1 MKDGGRI
8 QEGRR
13 QVGGRSETSRRKV
26 GDKSEEGRM
35 NFTQM
40 GNQMD
45 GRIQN
50 FGEQNQETFDSNHI

>member
-1 MKDGGRI
+1 MEEGYRKDT
-8 QEGRR
+8 
-13 QVGGRSETSRRKV
+13 GRSETGRRKV